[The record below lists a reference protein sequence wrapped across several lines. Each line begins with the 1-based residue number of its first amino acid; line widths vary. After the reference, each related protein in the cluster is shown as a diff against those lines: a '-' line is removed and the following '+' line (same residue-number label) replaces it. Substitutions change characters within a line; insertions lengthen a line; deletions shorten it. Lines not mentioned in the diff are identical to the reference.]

1 MNFEVFLQNITYIR
15 CNVLSYLP
23 KSTEIDLFACMC
35 FFSNSDHLMFSR
47 RKIVNFNKGGFRGEP
62 APFPPP
68 FCGLLNIS
76 ALHVHYGIQAFA
88 KFKRPDALDC
98 ISENFN
104 LKVFLEGACA
114 RNYLE
119 KCTVRSPDGLHRAH
133 IATVYYISRPPLS
146 QNPPSA
152 SV

>member
-1 MNFEVFLQNITYIR
+1 M
-15 CNVLSYLP
+15 
-23 KSTEIDLFACMC
+23 
-35 FFSNSDHLMFSR
+35 
-47 RKIVNFNKGGFRGEP
+47 VNFNKGGFRGKP
-62 APFPPP
+62 APSPPPP

-76 ALHVHYGIQAFA
+76 ALHVQYGIQAFA

-104 LKVFLEGACA
+104 LKVFLGGACA

-152 SV
+152 PV